1 MSGLHF
7 DSLEDCPP
15 GLRKLLEQQAA
26 KEKSKT
32 TDKSGPR
39 NDEGTSS
46 TAYPQG
52 TQSGPPSPC
61 AGKAKRKY
69 RNTPTERL
77 LPNGECIK
85 FGSKKE
91 AAYYDNLMIL
101 EKAGTVRN
109 IKLQYQYLLKPAYT
123 DAYTGERFRAI
134 SYLADFVFE
143 RLEDGKW
150 REVVIDTK
158 GGGRRGTETK
168 TFILKRKLLA
178 EQGVIIET
186 A

>member
-26 KEKSKT
+26 KEKAKT
-32 TDKSGPR
+32 TDKPGPR
-39 NDEGTSS
+39 NDNTVGSFAQEKE
-46 TAYPQG
+46 P
-52 TQSGPPSPC
+52 
-61 AGKAKRKY
+61 KRKY

-91 AAYYDNLMIL
+91 AAYYDQLMIL

-123 DAYTGERFRAI
+123 DAYTGERFRSI

-143 RLEDGKW
+143 RLEDGEW

-158 GGGRRGTETK
+158 GGGRKGTETK

-178 EQGVIIET
+178 EHGVIIET

>member
-15 GLRKLLEQQAA
+15 GLRKLLEKQAA
-26 KEKSKT
+26 KEKNPPIPS
-32 TDKSGPR
+32 
-39 NDEGTSS
+39 GTS
-46 TAYPQG
+46 P
-52 TQSGPPSPC
+52 SGGSKRAAEGVGPYIEQEKEP
-61 AGKAKRKY
+61 KRKY

-91 AAYYDNLMIL
+91 AAYYDNLML
-101 EKAGTVRN
+101 MEKAGTVRN

-158 GGGRRGTETK
+158 GGGRKGTETK
-168 TFILKRKLLA
+168 NFILKRKLLA

>member
-15 GLRKLLEQQAA
+15 GLRKLLEKQAA
-26 KEKSKT
+26 KEHGA
-32 TDKSGPR
+32 TDTNAARKKQFA
-39 NDEGTSS
+39 N
-46 TAYPQG
+46 
-52 TQSGPPSPC
+52 
-61 AGKAKRKY
+61 AGKMAGLPQEKEPKRKY

-91 AAYYDNLMIL
+91 AAYYDQLMIL

-134 SYLADFVFE
+134 SYLADFVYE

-158 GGGRRGTETK
+158 GGGRKGTETK

>member
-1 MSGLHF
+1 MSSGLHF

-15 GLRKLLEQQAA
+15 GLRKLVERQMA
-26 KEKSKT
+26 KER
-32 TDKSGPR
+32 DVPDI
-39 NDEGTSS
+39 NDGNKKHFRDATKMIGL
-46 TAYPQG
+46 PQEKE
-52 TQSGPPSPC
+52 P
-61 AGKAKRKY
+61 KRKY

-91 AAYYDNLMIL
+91 AAYYDNLMLL

-109 IKLQYQYLLKPAYT
+109 VKLQYQFLLKPAYT

-158 GGGRRGTETK
+158 GGGRKGTETK

>member
-7 DSLEDCPP
+7 DSLDDCPP
-15 GLRKLLEQQAA
+15 GLRKLLEKQAA
-26 KEKSKT
+26 KEKGIPTGKT
-32 TDKSGPR
+32 PSGLRP
-39 NDEGTSS
+39 
-46 TAYPQG
+46 
-52 TQSGPPSPC
+52 PPSEREATGNRNVGSYLQQEKEP
-61 AGKAKRKY
+61 KRKY

-91 AAYYDNLMIL
+91 AAYYDNLILL
-101 EKAGTVRN
+101 EKVGTVRN

-158 GGGRRGTETK
+158 GGGRKGTETK

>member
-7 DSLEDCPP
+7 DSLDDCPP
-15 GLRKLLEQQAA
+15 GLRKLLEKQAA
-26 KEKSKT
+26 KEKEKRIAT
-32 TDKSGPR
+32 APQGPR
-39 NDEGTSS
+39 NDGT
-46 TAYPQG
+46 P
-52 TQSGPPSPC
+52 
-61 AGKAKRKY
+61 GKEPKRKY
-69 RNTPTERL
+69 HNTPTERL
-77 LPNGECIK
+77 LPNGEVIK

-91 AAYYDNLMIL
+91 AAYYDNLMAL

-143 RLEDGKW
+143 RMEDGKW
-150 REVVIDTK
+150 QEVVIDTK
-158 GGGRRGTETK
+158 GGGRKGTETK
-168 TFILKRKLLA
+168 TFVIKRKLLA
-178 EQGVIIET
+178 EQGIIIET